1 MEITAEDAHEL
12 ARFCAELTEARALA
26 RDMGRS
32 AELERLLV
40 ELREGARPAAAVTQS
55 VRTLLDLPSR
65 PRGYASF
72 PGQESAPRPAG
83 SYICPGG
90 RCSRNERRTPGAPL
104 HECAVFGEPL
114 MFG

>member
-1 MEITAEDAHEL
+1 M
-12 ARFCAELTEARALA
+12 ARFCAGLADARTLA
-26 RDMGRS
+26 RNMGLS

-40 ELREGARPAAAVTQS
+40 ELREGTRPAAAVVQS
-55 VRTLLDLPSR
+55 VLTLLGLPSR

-104 HECAVFGEPL
+104 PECALIGEPL

>member
-1 MEITAEDAHEL
+1 
-12 ARFCAELTEARALA
+12 
-26 RDMGRS
+26 MGRS

-40 ELREGARPAAAVTQS
+40 ELREGTRPAAAVVQS
-55 VRTLLDLPSR
+55 ALTLLDLPSR

-90 RCSRNERRTPGAPL
+90 RCSRSERRTPGAPL
-104 HECAVFGEPL
+104 PECALIGEPL